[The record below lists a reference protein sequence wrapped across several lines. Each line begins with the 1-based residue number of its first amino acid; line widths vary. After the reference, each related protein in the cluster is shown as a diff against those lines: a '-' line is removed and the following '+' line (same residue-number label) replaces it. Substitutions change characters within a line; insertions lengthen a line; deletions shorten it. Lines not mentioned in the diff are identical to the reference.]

1 MGRRSV
7 SAAPTSPEPDVRRLI
22 DEGYSVALVDGMLVV
37 SQVPYLNPTGVVSR
51 GELLVP
57 LAMSGD
63 RLVAPRTHTAW
74 WIGDAPCETGGATLR
89 GVNVTAPSQSVLR
102 GKAFA
107 RMLCSKP
114 HGREFHDHHE
124 FVVTYV
130 ALLGGP
136 VAEIDPLVSARVRAR
151 PAPVDLRSGD
161 FAYLDTATP
170 RAALTSFN
178 DAIRGQTVGIVG
190 LGGTGSY
197 VLDLVSKCCVHAIH
211 LFDDDLFEQHSA
223 FRAPGAATID
233 DLRARRTKVD
243 HFASMYRGIHR
254 GVVPHAV
261 RIDVGTAPLL
271 DVLDFAFVC
280 IDDAAAKPPILD
292 RLAARGIGY
301 VDVGMGLHASERG
314 IVGAMRTTL
323 VTPGD
328 DTMIDRIPIIG
339 DPDGV
344 YSTNIQ
350 ICELNAL
357 NAAFAVIA
365 WKRHHGFYGAN
376 RRTANSVFV
385 VEDGIIHNEERT

>member
-1 MGRRSV
+1 M
-7 SAAPTSPEPDVRRLI
+7 SAAPTSPESDIRRLI
-22 DEGYSVALVDGMLVV
+22 DEGYAIALVDGMLAV
-37 SQVPYLNPTGVVSR
+37 SQVPYLKPTGGVGR

-57 LAMSGD
+57 LSMAGD
-63 RLVAPRTHTAW
+63 RVVAPRTHAAW
-74 WIGDAPCETGGATLR
+74 WVGEAPCETDGTTLR
-89 GVNVTAPSQSVLR
+89 RVAVSEPSR
-102 GKAFA
+102 KMPAGKALA

-124 FVVTYV
+124 FVSTYV
-130 ALLGGP
+130 ALLGAP
-136 VAEIDPLVSARVRAR
+136 AAAKDPLATARVRAR
-151 PAPVDLRSGD
+151 PVPVDMRSGD

-178 DAIRGQTVGIVG
+178 DAIRGQTVGILG

-197 VLDLVSKCCVHAIH
+197 VLDLLSKCCVHAIH
-211 LFDDDLFEQHSA
+211 LFDDDVFEQHSA

-233 DLRARRTKVD
+233 DLRARRNKVD
-243 HFASMYRGIHR
+243 HFASRYRGIHR

-261 RIDVGTAPLL
+261 RIDVQTVPLL

-280 IDDAAAKPPILD
+280 IDDAAAKPPIME
-292 RLAARGIGY
+292 RLAVRGIPY
-301 VDVGMGLHASERG
+301 ADVGMGLHASERG
-314 IVGAMRTTL
+314 IVGAIRTTL
-323 VTPGD
+323 VTPED
-328 DTMIDRIPIIG
+328 ASMVDRIPVLG

-365 WKRHHGFYGAN
+365 WKQHYGFYAAN
-376 RRTANSVFV
+376 RSTGNSVFV
-385 VEDGIIHNEERT
+385 LEDGMVHNEEFS